1 MNTIDKIQKNLI
13 NLSDKKYKEFHSKL
27 IPTVDPDTVLGV
39 RVPMIRNYAKKLY
52 EAGEYT
58 EFIHTL
64 PHKYFDEYQLHSLL
78 ICKMKD
84 FDLCVSEV
92 ERLLPYIDNW
102 AVCDSLRPSCFKDN
116 TDRLIFKIYDWIN
129 SDKPY
134 TVRFAIEMLMCHFL
148 GEKFDESYLKIV
160 SEIKSDNYY
169 VNMMIAWYFA
179 TALAYHYDDTI
190 VYLEGTILS
199 EWVHNKTIQKAFESN
214 RISVSDKKYLCSL
227 KIKK

>member
-52 EAGEYT
+52 EAGEYA

-160 SEIKSDNYY
+160 SEIKSDDYY

-214 RISVSDKKYLCSL
+214 RISVSDKKYLRSL